1 MNVMHLE
8 TRVIA
13 KSILFA
19 VLNWRRQWS
28 HITQLKLP
36 PNPKLFEASSF
47 RSPFDEYLD
56 LLHRIHHTL
65 LEMCINLPWWC
76 LISTCWIS
84 KKNCLYP
91 PDPNSHGNSLT
102 PASPQ
107 VGSNRFLGVA
117 DKGGGP
123 GAPQLTLE
131 GEVVAF
137 QLRAAEVL
145 NPRRN
150 GDFMGDFNGVYHE
163 HELIWTHELLMKDP
177 LNPGNHP
184 GGYHVWIKYRFHGD
198 IIGKY
203 YCFSWF

>member
-1 MNVMHLE
+1 MCWVNSVCKMVYVVYSLLPSIKSVELLGEKWTWCTLKHKSQLC
-8 TRVIA
+8 

-19 VLNWRRQWS
+19 VLNCRRQWS
-28 HITQLKLP
+28 HITQLKPP

-56 LLHRIHHTL
+56 LLHRIHHTPVRNVYKFAL
-65 LEMCINLPWWC
+65 VVFNFHDFPRVEFQ
-76 LISTCWIS
+76 
-84 KKNCLYP
+84 KKSCLYP

-117 DKGGGP
+117 DNGGGP

-150 GDFMGDFNGVYHE
+150 GDFMGDFKWG
-163 HELIWTHELLMKDP
+163 LPWTWTHMT
-177 LNPGNHP
+177 
-184 GGYHVWIKYRFHGD
+184 
-198 IIGKY
+198 
-203 YCFSWF
+203 S

>member
-1 MNVMHLE
+1 MFNFH
-8 TRVIA
+8 
-13 KSILFA
+13 
-19 VLNWRRQWS
+19 VLN
-28 HITQLKLP
+28 
-36 PNPKLFEASSF
+36 F
-47 RSPFDEYLD
+47 
-56 LLHRIHHTL
+56 
-65 LEMCINLPWWC
+65 
-76 LISTCWIS
+76 

-91 PDPNSHGNSLT
+91 PDPNSHGNSLR

-117 DKGGGP
+117 DKGGP

-163 HELIWTHELLMKDP
+163 HELI
-177 LNPGNHP
+177 
-184 GGYHVWIKYRFHGD
+184 
-198 IIGKY
+198 
-203 YCFSWF
+203 